1 MRWQCQWK
9 TMRGRWQRMNNRK
22 LLACPY
28 LVWSSAFI
36 ILPLFMVVYYG
47 CSSENGS
54 FTLDNLLALGDPVH
68 YKAFGMSLLIALAS
82 TLICLIIAYPLA
94 YILSKYARQNAGLVV
109 MLFILPMWI
118 NFLLRILALQM
129 ILSNTGIINA
139 LLGFFGISARRM
151 MYTRGAILVGMVY
164 DYIPFMILPIYN
176 AMIKIDQD
184 VIEAAFDLGAGA
196 GLVFRKII
204 IPLSMPGV
212 ISGIIMV
219 FIPSV
224 SEFVVADVLGGSK
237 ILLFGNVI
245 EQEFNVANDWHLGS
259 GLSVVLMIF
268 IFASM
273 AVMNRFN
280 TEEGDSVL
288 W

>member
-1 MRWQCQWK
+1 MSD
-9 TMRGRWQRMNNRK
+9 RK
-22 LLACPY
+22 ILAAPY
-28 LVWSSAFI
+28 LVWSAAFI
-36 ILPLFMVVYYG
+36 LLPLLMVVFYG
-47 CSSENGS
+47 CTSEDGS
-54 FTLDNLLALGDPVH
+54 FSLENLLALGDPVH
-68 YKAFGMSLLIALAS
+68 YKAFVMSLAIALAS
-82 TLICLIIAYPLA
+82 TLICLVIAYPLA
-94 YILSKYARQNAGLVV
+94 YILSRYAREKAGLVV

-139 LLGFFGISARRM
+139 LLGLFGISAKRM
-151 MYTRGAILVGMVY
+151 MYTKGAILVGMVY

-176 AMIKIDQD
+176 AMVKIDQD
-184 VIEAAFDLGAGA
+184 VIEAAYDLGAGT
-196 GLVFRKII
+196 GVVFRKII

-245 EQEFNVANDWHLGS
+245 EQEFNVASNWHLGS

-268 IFASM
+268 IFVSM
-273 AVMNRFN
+273 AIMNRTN
-280 TEEGDSVL
+280 TEEGDVGL

>member
-1 MRWQCQWK
+1 MS
-9 TMRGRWQRMNNRK
+9 NRK
-22 LLACPY
+22 ILAGPY
-28 LVWSSAFI
+28 LVWSAAFI
-36 ILPLFMVVYYG
+36 ILPLLMVIYYG
-47 CSSENGS
+47 CSSEDGS
-54 FTLDNLLALGDPVH
+54 FTLDNLFAMTDPVH
-68 YKAFGMSLLIALAS
+68 YKAFGMSLVIALAS
-82 TLICLIIAYPLA
+82 TLICLVIAYPLA

-129 ILSNTGIINA
+129 ILSNTGVINA

-184 VIEAAFDLGAGA
+184 VVEAAYDLGAGT
-196 GLVFRKII
+196 GLVFRRII

-245 EQEFNVANDWHLGS
+245 EQEFNVASDWHLGS

-273 AVMNRFN
+273 AVMNRSR
-280 TEEGDSVL
+280 TEEGDKVL

>member
-1 MRWQCQWK
+1 MSK
-9 TMRGRWQRMNNRK
+9 RK
-22 LLACPY
+22 YLAGPY
-28 LVWSSAFI
+28 LVWSAAFI
-36 ILPLFMVVYYG
+36 IMPLLMVVYYG
-47 CSSENGS
+47 CTTENGS
-54 FTLDNLLALGDPVH
+54 FSLENLLALGDPIH
-68 YKAFGMSLLIALAS
+68 YKAFGMSLTIALAS
-82 TLICLIIAYPLA
+82 TLICLVIAYPLA
-94 YILSKYARQNAGLVV
+94 YILSKYARQSAGLVV

-129 ILSNTGIINA
+129 ILSNTGVINA
-139 LLGFFGISARRM
+139 VLGFFGISAKRM
-151 MYTRGAILVGMVY
+151 MYTKGAILVGMVY

-176 AMIKIDQD
+176 ALVKIDPD
-184 VIEAAFDLGAGA
+184 VVEAAYDLGAGTA
-196 GLVFRKII
+196 LVFRKII

-224 SEFVVADVLGGSK
+224 SEFVVADILGGSK

-245 EQEFNVANDWHLGS
+245 EQEFNVTSNWHLGS

-268 IFASM
+268 IFLSM
-273 AVMNRFN
+273 AVMNRTG
-280 TEEGDSVL
+280 TEEGDRVL